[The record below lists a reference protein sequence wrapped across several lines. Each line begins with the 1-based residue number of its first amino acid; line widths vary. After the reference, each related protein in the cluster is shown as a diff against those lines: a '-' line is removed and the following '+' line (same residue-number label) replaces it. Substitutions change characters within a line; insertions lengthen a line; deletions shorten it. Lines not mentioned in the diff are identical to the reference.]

1 MDIGTVAGDVYYGL
15 GMELMPDH
23 EIVGRIAIKVAWGFY
38 RSAENL
44 EGMKKCEEFL
54 KDDLSS
60 EAKALAI
67 EQSFDKLGRFREV
80 METESL
86 GQKLMNDPDGP
97 QLLKIKLKPVLRE
110 NFEDLI
116 RFLES
121 K

>member
-1 MDIGTVAGDVYYGL
+1 MDIGTVAGDIYYEL

-23 EIVGRIAIKVAWGFY
+23 EIVGRIAIKVAWGYY

-60 EAKALAI
+60 EAKALAVY
-67 EQSFDKLGRFREV
+67 QTFDKLNKFRES
-80 METESL
+80 MENDDM
-86 GQKLMNDPDGP
+86 GKKLINDPDGI
-97 QLLKIKLKPVLRE
+97 QLLKIKLKPVMRE
-110 NFEDLI
+110 SFEDLI